1 MNNIIFIVNYNTLQK
16 NYNKLQYIFYYIIY
30 LKLRER
36 GLCNGDLRPSS
47 SRLRDTLPGILEIL
61 EPGKP
66 GCEEQGVPGLE
77 KWQES
82 IRNSSLVGTFGS

>member
-1 MNNIIFIVNYNTLQK
+1 MNNIIFIINYNTL
-16 NYNKLQYIFYYIIY
+16 LYIFYYIY